1 MACLCLDWLRA
12 PHVHVLIFWRDRPRA
27 RCIGRVRLAALA
39 LPPGLNFGA
48 GKSSISATMQNLSMQ
63 DEALRSGEQ
72 ARAWILFW
80 IRSGRLLRS
89 EIRQNSLSRSAS
101 LYLRHF
107 GWQGQLLLAD
117 EIEVSGMTL
126 SDCRMGR
133 AGGKTLRI
141 YGCARRAEPDQ
152 NQHRWSP

>member
-1 MACLCLDWLRA
+1 MACLWLNWVRA
-12 PHVHVLIFWRDRPRA
+12 PPVHVLIFWRDRPRA

-48 GKSSISATMQNLSMQ
+48 GKSSISATMQNPSRQ
-63 DEALRSGEQ
+63 DEALRSGKQ
-72 ARAWILFW
+72 ARGWILFW

-89 EIRQNSLSRSAS
+89 EIRQNCLSRSAS

-107 GWQGQLLLAD
+107 GWQGQLLLAE
-117 EIEVSGMTL
+117 EIEVSSLTM

-141 YGCARRAEPDQ
+141 
-152 NQHRWSP
+152 